1 MENHVP
7 YLLYNGD
14 TWYRQTSNNK
24 EKTTMGLFSS
34 ADQAKVTGKFEAFK
48 RGNFSAE
55 DTATVLNNTADILN
69 KSSDGPLAKF
79 FDDIKT
85 MCEMVKAW
93 AKKDYKGVPV
103 RTIGMIILTLV
114 YVFSPIDIIPDC
126 IPGIGVVDDSAMV
139 GFCIAAARSDIED
152 FRVWARAHL

>member
-1 MENHVP
+1 
-7 YLLYNGD
+7 
-14 TWYRQTSNNK
+14 
-24 EKTTMGLFSS
+24 MGLFSS

-69 KSSDGPLAKF
+69 KSSDAPLAKF

-103 RTIGMIILTLV
+103 RTIGMILE
-114 YVFSPIDIIPDC
+114 F
-126 IPGIGVVDDSAMV
+126 A
-139 GFCIAAARSDIED
+139 
-152 FRVWARAHL
+152 

>member
-1 MENHVP
+1 
-7 YLLYNGD
+7 
-14 TWYRQTSNNK
+14 
-24 EKTTMGLFSS
+24 MGMFSS
-34 ADQAKVTGKFEAFK
+34 ADQAKVNGKFESFK
-48 RGNFSAE
+48 RGNFSAA

-69 KSSDGPLAKF
+69 KSADGPLAKF

-85 MCEMVKAW
+85 MCQMVKAW
-93 AKKDYKGVPV
+93 AKKEYKGVPV
-103 RTIGMIILTLV
+103 KTIGMIILTLV

-126 IPGIGVVDDSAMV
+126 IPGIGLVDDAAMV